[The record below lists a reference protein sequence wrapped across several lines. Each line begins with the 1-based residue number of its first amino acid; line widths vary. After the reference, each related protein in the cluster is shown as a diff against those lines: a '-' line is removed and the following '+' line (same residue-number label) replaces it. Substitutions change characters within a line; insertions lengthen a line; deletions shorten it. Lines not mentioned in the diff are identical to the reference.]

1 MHALAGVPACAVGRD
16 ELVAVGLEAATPALA
31 WLAQLVE
38 GASAVFPLATGAED
52 LLTWII
58 LPTHLKAQRRTARF
72 RDFTFAGVRLAAGRI
87 QSVAETLTAHFYTL
101 PLVAEGKI

>member
-1 MHALAGVPACAVGRD
+1 MHTLAGVPACAVGRD

-52 LLTWII
+52 LLTWIV

-72 RDFTFAGVRLAAGRI
+72 RDFAFAGVRLAAGRI
-87 QSVAETLTAHFYTL
+87 QSVAETLTAHLYTL